1 MGKKKEKIYNHY
13 VPQFYLRNFSGNNSI
28 GVYNFDI
35 KKFIDK
41 AAIRN
46 NAGRDFLYG
55 HDTDL
60 ENWFQNLEGKWA
72 TVINKILQ
80 NNKISEDS
88 TEYTYLLMFIY
99 LSDARVAEQADA
111 FKQHKLEEGKSFAKM
126 MVEQGKINL
135 SNEDI
140 DNLDVNIERPNLVYM
155 KGMEKIINV
164 MSDLCPLIIVNES
177 DIGFI
182 TSDVPVAKYN
192 QWFLERKYKHPYG
205 FGHIGFQCFVPL
217 SSRICL
223 CLYDDIAYRNLL
235 GNKDRIRLYS
245 KTNVEALNKL
255 FLHNAYKEIYYENS
269 ARIWLQENVG
279 QKKDK
284 EVDDW
289 VMGNPKTGYLQKFSG
304 RSVYEDIN
312 LNIFKTDAYFK
323 KFPIMYDEAGPIRR
337 GIRDML

>member
-35 KKFIDK
+35 KKFIDE

-80 NNKISEDS
+80 NNKIPKDS

-111 FKQHKLEEGKSFAKM
+111 FKQHKLEKGKAFAKM
-126 MVEQGKINL
+126 MVEQGKTNL

-140 DNLDVNIERPNLVYM
+140 DNLDVNIERPNLVYI

-217 SSRICL
+217 CSRICL
-223 CLYDDIAYRNLL
+223 CLYDDIVYRNLL

-289 VMGNPKTGYLQKFSG
+289 VMGNPKTGYLQKISG

-312 LNIFKTDAYFK
+312 PKHI
-323 KFPIMYDEAGPIRR
+323 
-337 GIRDML
+337 